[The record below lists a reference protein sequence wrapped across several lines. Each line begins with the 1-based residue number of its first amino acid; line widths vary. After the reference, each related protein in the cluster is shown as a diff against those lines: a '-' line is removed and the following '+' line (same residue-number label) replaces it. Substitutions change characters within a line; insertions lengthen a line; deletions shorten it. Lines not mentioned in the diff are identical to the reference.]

1 MSLEHAPWKLAY
13 SIPEFCKIAGVGRTK
28 AYEELAAGRLK
39 AKKVGSRTLIT
50 NAAEWLDSLPDFEP
64 SDRANLESEAA

>member
-13 SIPEFCKIAGVGRTK
+13 SIPEFCKIAGVGKTK

-39 AKKVGSRTLIT
+39 AKKVGSRPLIT
-50 NAAEWLDSLPDFEP
+50 NAPEWLDGLPDYAP
-64 SDRANLESEAA
+64 AAA

>member
-1 MSLEHAPWKLAY
+1 MIMSLEHAPIRGRLAY
-13 SIPEFCKIAGVGRTK
+13 SIPEFCEIAGIGKTK

-50 NAAEWLDSLPDFEP
+50 NAPEWLDCLPDY
-64 SDRANLESEAA
+64 EAAA

>member
-1 MSLEHAPWKLAY
+1 MLKHAPIRDGKLAY
-13 SIPEFCKIAGVGRTK
+13 SILEFCEIAGVGRTK

-50 NAAEWLDSLPDFEP
+50 NAPEWLDSLPDYK
-64 SDRANLESEAA
+64 AAA